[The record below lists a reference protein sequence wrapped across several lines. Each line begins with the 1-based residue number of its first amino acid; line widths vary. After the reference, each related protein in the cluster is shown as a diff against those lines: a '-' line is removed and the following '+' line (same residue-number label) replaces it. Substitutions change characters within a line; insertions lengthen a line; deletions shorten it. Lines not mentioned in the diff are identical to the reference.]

1 MIHFYLVQ
9 EAEMVI
15 VFMGRDLEQNHAFAD
30 KAFQEANESTRE
42 KKCMEGSFKKDQ
54 FTRINLGWVGF
65 SSFGFEQRYA
75 GDMSSAM

>member
-30 KAFQEANESTRE
+30 KAFQEANKSTRE
-42 KKCMEGSFKKDQ
+42 KKCIEGSFKKD
-54 FTRINLGWVGF
+54 
-65 SSFGFEQRYA
+65 
-75 GDMSSAM
+75 